1 MEILISTAFKDFLD
15 KINDK
20 VGGYL
25 WAILAAAFV
34 LLFVI
39 LCITIACKNK
49 RIKKLKTQLRETRT
63 ELEIERTRSNNEQMF
78 APVTGHKE
86 LFGDTPQAESEDK
99 TDTKNASEDDDT
111 ETTEIDEPAEQKGVA
126 ADAPKVAY
134 YDKTSVV
141 SPKVSGA
148 ASVKFIVKYDRSK
161 DSWVIKKDGIDR
173 VVRRVD
179 TKEEAMTIARALCKK
194 NNASLVVHKKDGKFQ
209 RQ

>member
-78 APVTGHKE
+78 APGTGHKE
-86 LFGDTPQAESEDK
+86 LCGDTTQAESE
-99 TDTKNASEDDDT
+99 
-111 ETTEIDEPAEQKGVA
+111 G
-126 ADAPKVAY
+126 
-134 YDKTSVV
+134 
-141 SPKVSGA
+141 
-148 ASVKFIVKYDRSK
+148 
-161 DSWVIKKDGIDR
+161 
-173 VVRRVD
+173 
-179 TKEEAMTIARALCKK
+179 
-194 NNASLVVHKKDGKFQ
+194 
-209 RQ
+209 